1 MKRELTKKDIEQLL
15 DEEANSIN
23 ALQYSPSDKRLE
35 KILIHIQ
42 REILLLRKLL
52 EGNNET

>member
-1 MKRELTKKDIEQLL
+1 MKKELTKKDIEQLL